1 MEQQKIKAQIEEI
14 LEQIS
19 QEQADYFRR
28 YFRNVP
34 DAVMRTIAIEK
45 RAADKLL
52 LEENDTADKVY
63 VLMSGSVRAVDFRV
77 KGSVYEYARFYGVTV
92 LGSMECF
99 FGLDHYMT
107 TLITAENCTFLTMPR
122 AVFETWLWQDT
133 EALRAESEKMRSY
146 LLDRTRE
153 NRVMLLLNGMERLIY
168 LLARIC
174 GNMPRAEEYLL
185 HVNRQE
191 LAEQTGTSVKT
202 VNRSMKKLEE
212 DGFLRRQGHK
222 VKITQIQY
230 ESMQEYLE
238 IISK

>member
-1 MEQQKIKAQIEEI
+1 MEQQKTRSQIEEI
-14 LEQIS
+14 LEQIP
-19 QEQADYFRR
+19 QDQADYFRK

-34 DAVMRTIAIEK
+34 DAVMRTVAVEK
-45 RAADKLL
+45 RNADKIL

-63 VLMSGSVRAVDFRV
+63 VLMSGSVRAVDYRV
-77 KGSVYEYARFYGVTV
+77 KGAVYEYARFYGVTI

-99 FGLDHYMT
+99 FGLDKYMT
-107 TLITAENCTFLTMPR
+107 TLITAENCTFLAMPR
-122 AVFETWLWQDT
+122 AVFENWLWKDT
-133 EALRAESEKMRSY
+133 DALRAEAEKMRSY

-153 NRVMLLLNGMERLIY
+153 NRVILLLNGMERLIY

-174 GNMPRAEEYLL
+174 GSMPEADEYLL

-202 VNRSMKKLEE
+202 VKRSMKKLEE
-212 DGFLRRQGHK
+212 DGFLCRQGHK
-222 VKITQIQY
+222 VKITKIQY
-230 ESMQEYLE
+230 ESMKEYLE

>member
-1 MEQQKIKAQIEEI
+1 MEQQKIKAQIGEI
-14 LEQIS
+14 LEQLPR
-19 QEQADYFRR
+19 EQADYFRR
-28 YFRNVP
+28 YFRHVP
-34 DAVMRTIAIEK
+34 EAVMRTASIEK
-45 RAADKLL
+45 RTADKFI
-52 LEENDTADKVY
+52 LEENDLADKVY
-63 VLMSGSVRAVDFRV
+63 VLLTGTVRAVDYRV
-77 KGSVYEYARFYGVTV
+77 KGSVYEYARFSGVTV

-99 FGLDHYMT
+99 FGLERYMT
-107 TLITAENCTFLTMPR
+107 TLITAEPCTFLTIPR
-122 AVFETWLWQDT
+122 PVFEEWLWQNT
-133 EALRAESEKMRSY
+133 GALRAESEQMRSY
-146 LLDRTRE
+146 LLERSRE

-174 GNMPRAEEYLL
+174 GSMPEAEEYLL

-222 VKITQIQY
+222 IKITQIQY
-230 ESMQEYLE
+230 RSMQEYLE

>member
-14 LEQIS
+14 LEQIP

-34 DAVMRTIAIEK
+34 DAVMRTVAIEK
-45 RAADKLL
+45 RLPDKIL
-52 LEENDTADKVY
+52 LEEHDTADKVY
-63 VLMSGSVRAVDFRV
+63 ILMSGTVRAVDYRV
-77 KGSVYEYARFYGVTV
+77 KGSVYEYARFQGVTV

-99 FGLDHYMT
+99 FGLEKYMT
-107 TLITAENCTFLTMPR
+107 TLITATNCTFLTVPR
-122 AVFETWLWQDT
+122 TVFETWLWQDT
-133 EALRAESEKMRSY
+133 DALRAEAEKMRSY

-174 GNMPRAEEYLL
+174 GSMPEAEEYLL

-230 ESMQEYLE
+230 RSMQEYLE
-238 IISK
+238 IISQ